1 MTCSDLCAIH
11 QRKSEN
17 GDFSSRLINDEI
29 TMRGYKVLIC
39 VKCTI
44 IMITELTIMNG
55 LWSIVTPFV
64 GHTLW

>member
-55 LWSIVTPFV
+55 L
-64 GHTLW
+64 